1 MSSRRVIVIVIF
13 SNITSIY
20 THEWECPSM
29 TKFNSLHGPFRVN
42 MASTRLSSTSS
53 PIYPLPNSFSS
64 PISPLP
70 NFFPYFSLGPLG
82 TFSIAVDDITN
93 HGSLKLV
100 GKENY
105 LLWHFQFLQ
114 VFNSTIGFCWLFY
127 QPTAL
132 PYYWYLYLS
141 TFFQRLL
148 LELVS
153 AWLNHSKLDSCHPFS
168 CNLGSNA
175 WTYNFPCHVAKAS
188 KCICVKLSDMYS

>member
-1 MSSRRVIVIVIF
+1 
-13 SNITSIY
+13 
-20 THEWECPSM
+20 M

-42 MASTRLSSTSS
+42 MASTPLSSTSS

-105 LLWHFQFLQ
+105 LL
-114 VFNSTIGFCWLFY
+114 
-127 QPTAL
+127 
-132 PYYWYLYLS
+132 
-141 TFFQRLL
+141 
-148 LELVS
+148 
-153 AWLNHSKLDSCHPFS
+153 
-168 CNLGSNA
+168 
-175 WTYNFPCHVAKAS
+175 
-188 KCICVKLSDMYS
+188 